1 MCSEAALPQDHTP
14 QFPRPSRSGGV
25 AEGGDTHSGTTGHS
39 HHPHARQCGEEVKH
53 FPAMNLLA
61 LFQNLMI
68 NYLLWLS

>member
-14 QFPRPSRSGGV
+14 QFPRPSGSGGV

-53 FPAMNLLA
+53 FLSSIMSLLA
-61 LFQNLMI
+61 LLQNL
-68 NYLLWLS
+68 LCLS